1 LFKIMLQMYKVFMND
16 KPIILIDCFEKGKN
30 YEVFNFDE
38 VNIRAI
44 SLFLEKEENKGIY
57 LFSKKLEKDWK
68 QFLKNFNVIEA
79 AGGKVLNSNSEVLFI
94 YRFDRWDLPKGHIEN
109 NEDKVEAAIREVEEE
124 CGIDSLEVLEELET
138 TYHIFSYKNQL
149 RLKVTY
155 WYLMRTLFIGEL
167 IPQLEE
173 GITKVVFKGKEEIKE
188 ALENTYKNIKLLF

>member
-1 LFKIMLQMYKVFMND
+1 MLQMYKVFMND

>member
-1 LFKIMLQMYKVFMND
+1 MYKVFMND